1 MFKNSSKTETD
12 SSLKHTVQNRFRS
25 HVSLLLLTYRDVKR
39 TNYEPSLKGPI
50 RFFVLKSDKLTTKKF
65 DKLRGAR

>member
-1 MFKNSSKTETD
+1 M
-12 SSLKHTVQNRFRS
+12 
-25 HVSLLLLTYRDVKR
+25 R